1 MAKTTNTESYEDY
14 IASYYIDEKEGLIH
28 YLYVGEECGDVVSC
42 GIRRVQHTPI
52 MLEQVLELL
61 PEGHDGESEPSLQK
75 FNSIAQYY
83 EQEIR
88 AA

>member
-1 MAKTTNTESYEDY
+1 MAKATNTESYDAY
-14 IASYYIDEKEGLIH
+14 IASYYIDEKEGVIH

-52 MLEQVLELL
+52 MLEQVLEVL